1 MLHRILS
8 PFKAAPPA
16 EVQVKPAE
24 VASTYR
30 YWRLRMMYSAFLGYA
45 VFYLVRKNISIAI
58 PVMEKQ
64 LGIGKANLGLF
75 ITLGDLL
82 YGVSKFVNGMLA
94 DRANPRYFMALGLA
108 ASAAM
113 NVLFGTRE
121 AVLTLGLCW
130 MINGWFQGMGF
141 PPCARILSHWF
152 SPGER
157 GTKWAIWNASHQ
169 VGAAVIL
176 VLAGYLATR
185 RLELDLAGLL
195 TVELAGWQLCF
206 VVPAG
211 IAAATALF
219 LVNRLRDT
227 PRSLGLPD
235 VEIYRNDQAA
245 GSEAPVGAAFS
256 RLLWQR
262 VFSNK
267 YIWIICLANFFV
279 YILRYAFLNWAP
291 SYLTEIKGVQ
301 LMHAGWMTAGFE
313 IAGLCGSLLSGW
325 ASDNLLGARRAPIC
339 VAYMVASLLSVLL
352 FWKVPLESQ
361 AANAVLLCVLGFFIY
376 GPQFLVGV
384 MTADQSTKHAAATAI
399 GLTGLFGYASSIVSG
414 WGLGYTVQHHGWDGG
429 FALLVG
435 CAVLGTALFSLAW
448 NAKPVVDLG

>member
-1 MLHRILS
+1 MLQRILA

-16 EVQVKPAE
+16 EVPLEDQE
-24 VASTYR
+24 EINRTYR
-30 YWRLRMMYSAFLGYA
+30 YWRLRMMYSAFIGYA

-58 PVMEKQ
+58 PVMERD
-64 LGIGKANLGLF
+64 LGIKKANLGLF

-94 DRANPRYFMALGLA
+94 DRANPRFFMATGLA
-108 ASAAM
+108 LSAVM
-113 NVLFGTRE
+113 NVCFGAST
-121 AVLTLGLCW
+121 AVLTFGLFW
-130 MINGWFQGMGF
+130 MFNGWFQGMGF

-152 SPGER
+152 SPSER

-185 RLELDLAGLL
+185 RLDLDLPGLL
-195 TVELAGWQLCF
+195 SVRLAGWQLCF
-206 VVPAG
+206 VVPSGVALV
-211 IAAATALF
+211 TALF

-227 PRSLGLPD
+227 PRSMGLPS
-235 VEIYRNDQAA
+235 VETYRNDVAA
-245 GSEAPVGAAFS
+245 AAAPEGDAFS

-267 YIWIICLANFFV
+267 FIWIICLANFFV

-291 SYLTEIKGVQ
+291 SYLTEVKGIQ

-313 IAGLCGSLLSGW
+313 IAGLLGSLFGGWLS
-325 ASDNLLGARRAPIC
+325 DTLLKARRAPIC
-339 VAYMVASLLSVLL
+339 VVYMLAALVCVLI
-352 FWKVPLESQ
+352 FWKAPLDSQ
-361 AANAVLLCVLGFFIY
+361 LSNAVVLGMLGFFIY

-384 MTADQSTKHAAATAI
+384 MTADLSTKHAAATAI
-399 GLTGLFGYASSIVSG
+399 GLTGLFGYGSSIVSG
-414 WGLGYTVQHHGWDGG
+414 WGLGWTVDNHGWAGG
-429 FALLVG
+429 VGLLVV
-435 CAVLGTALFSLAW
+435 CAALSAGLFALAW
-448 NAKPVVDLG
+448 NARATTSP